1 MFDKPNDSKLKNTET
16 SSKNGGENFLV
27 RGKLTL
33 KEASQLTPYSDE
45 YLGLLIR
52 KGRLVGFKEK
62 GKWFTTKEAVENYM
76 QKVAE
81 ASYAHQ
87 KNLNVEVPAEKIK
100 MASINLRWTL
110 ILVGVI
116 FVGAVLFGSYAYV
129 KSKQDSACVK
139 YKVRKDENSNIF
151 IEVGK
156 DEQVGKVIVV
166 QGE

>member
-1 MFDKPNDSKLKNTET
+1 MLERLSNKFQSEKNALKVSE
-16 SSKNGGENFLV
+16 GDFLV
-27 RGKLTL
+27 RGEVSLN
-33 KEASQLTPYSDE
+33 EASRMTPYSAD

-52 KGRLVGFKEK
+52 KGRLQGFKEK
-62 GKWFTTKEAVENYM
+62 GKWYTTREAVENYM

-87 KNLNVEVPAEKIK
+87 ENLNVEVPAEKIK
-100 MASINLRWTL
+100 IASVNLRWTL
-110 ILVGVI
+110 VLAGVI
-116 FVGAVLFGSYAYV
+116 FAGAVLFGAYAFV
-129 KSKQDSACVK
+129 KSKQDSECAR
-139 YKVRKDENSNIF
+139 YKVRKDENNNIF